1 MCSVLSLRANA
12 HIRYSHLT
20 VRKRLERTYITPRKV
35 PRQRRAES
43 TVAVIV
49 EAAARIL
56 ERNGFEGFNTNA
68 VAKKAGVSI
77 GSLYQYFP
85 SKDALLSALIQREA
99 APLLQIEKDLANIES
114 SRAAIRRYIQAGIRY
129 QTRRPQLARLIDIAE
144 KTDTFSDQVIGT
156 VGRLQAVVENIL
168 GLPDAPIV
176 LDRTVAAKDV
186 VTLTRS
192 LIDAAGERRDNDPI
206 RLIRRVEGAIWGY
219 LSSG

>member
-1 MCSVLSLRANA
+1 M
-12 HIRYSHLT
+12 
-20 VRKRLERTYITPRKV
+20 
-35 PRQRRAES
+35 
-43 TVAVIV
+43 IV

-56 ERNGFEGFNTNA
+56 ERHGFEGFNTNA

-99 APLLQIEKDLANIES
+99 APLLQIEKELANIES
-114 SRAAIRRYIQAGIRY
+114 SRAAIRRYIQAGIHY
-129 QTRRPQLARLIDIAE
+129 QMRRPQLARLIDIAE

-156 VGRLQAVVENIL
+156 VDRLQAVVENIL
-168 GLPDAPIV
+168 GLPDAPII